1 MARMKGKPQRTDRS
15 LVNVVPIQLDASF
28 FFERAV
34 RSLDRN
40 HYDKALKYFSKA
52 AEYEPEN
59 PVNHCNVAGILSEMG
74 DYVRSN
80 EILNHVLTEVDP
92 SMMECYFYMA
102 NNYANME
109 QFEAAEEAIVTYLEE
124 DEQGQFLD
132 EAEEMLDLLFFELG
146 RQAPVKRIKAR
157 EGIAEHDYARSLL
170 EEGKFAQAAEMLESI
185 TKDQPD
191 FTAARN
197 NLALAYYYMGRF
209 AKAKDTIFD
218 LLAMEPGNLHGLCNL
233 AIFYQNEG
241 NKEQVGALVKQL
253 QTLVPFEQE
262 HVFKLGTTMGILG
275 EHESAYAHFR
285 RLLKN
290 KETASDPSLVHYAA
304 VAACNTQ
311 RYKEA
316 ARLWEMVQA
325 LDPES
330 EVPKFYIS
338 RLASRIEDQD
348 FGTVSY
354 HYHLPFEEQFRL
366 WEKYGASIPEDI
378 KNDPLI
384 RSSFFW
390 ALHHGDD
397 TSKAQVITA
406 LRHIGDYEVYQ
417 ALTDFLEQPDE
428 STELKELALSVLREI
443 GEPETLSKETSQSSA
458 LRSADS
464 RPVGQELSIPN
475 KQDAGDA
482 ESSHYE
488 QLDDRQQAVLNKV
501 LEKMDQ
507 HSDILR
513 KGVQYLWADY
523 LKQVSPELPSISL
536 IEGWSAALEYLTVK
550 SAGKE
555 VTYKEV
561 AGHYGISASTVSRY
575 AKQIDLVCNS
585 THLLKPVFG
594 TLSEK
599 L

>member
-1 MARMKGKPQRTDRS
+1 MKSKPQRTDRS

-74 DYVRSN
+74 NYERSN
-80 EILNHVLTEVDP
+80 EILNHVLAVIDP
-92 SMMECYFYMA
+92 SMTECYFYMA

-109 QFEAAEEAIVTYLEE
+109 KFEEAEKAIVTYLEE

-132 EAEEMLDLLFFELG
+132 EAEEMLDLLFYELG
-146 RQAPVKRIKAR
+146 RKAPVKRIKAK
-157 EGIAEHDYARSLL
+157 EGLAEHDYARSLL
-170 EEGKFAQAAEMLESI
+170 EEGKFAQAAEILESI
-185 TKDQPD
+185 TKEQPD

-209 AKAKDTIFD
+209 SKAKDTIYE
-218 LLAMEPGNLHGLCNL
+218 LLTLEPGNLHGLCNL

-241 NKEQVGALVKQL
+241 NTEQVKALIKQL

-275 EHESAYAHFR
+275 EHESAYVHFR

-290 KETASDPSLVHYAA
+290 KDTAGDPSLVHYAA
-304 VAACNTQ
+304 VAACNTK
-311 RYKEA
+311 RYNEA
-316 ARLWEMVQA
+316 ERLWEMVRK
-325 LDPES
+325 LDPDS

-338 RLASRIEDQD
+338 RLASRTEDQE

-366 WEKYGASIPEDI
+366 WEKYGTSIPEDI

-390 ALHHGDD
+390 ALHYGDD

-417 ALTDFLEQPDE
+417 ALTDFMDQPDE
-428 STELKELALSVLREI
+428 NPELKELALSVLREI
-443 GEPETLSKETSQSSA
+443 GIPEPHMVKKNETGISESDDSS
-458 LRSADS
+458 RSL
-464 RPVGQELSIPN
+464 GQEPGATD
-475 KQDAGDA
+475 KQEIRGTKL
-482 ESSHYE
+482 ESV
-488 QLDDRQQAVLNKV
+488 QFDDRQQAVLNKV
-501 LEKMDQ
+501 LEKMGQD
-507 HSDILR
+507 SAILR

-523 LKQVSPELPSISL
+523 LKQISPEIPSISL

-550 SAGKE
+550 SAGRD
-555 VTYKEV
+555 VTYREV

-585 THLLKPVFG
+585 THLLQPVFLE
-594 TLSEK
+594 LSEK
-599 L
+599 M

>member
-1 MARMKGKPQRTDRS
+1 MKSKPQRTDRS

-74 DYVRSN
+74 NYERSN
-80 EILNHVLTEVDP
+80 EILNNVLEVIDP
-92 SMMECYFYMA
+92 SMTECYFYMA

-109 QFEAAEEAIVTYLEE
+109 KFEEAEKAIVTYLEE

-132 EAEEMLDLLFFELG
+132 EAEEMLDLLFYELG
-146 RQAPVKRIKAR
+146 RKAPVKRIKAK
-157 EGIAEHDYARSLL
+157 EGLAEHDYARSLL
-170 EEGKFAQAAEMLESI
+170 EEGKFAQAAEILESI
-185 TKDQPD
+185 TKEQPD

-209 AKAKDTIFD
+209 SKAKDTIYE
-218 LLAMEPGNLHGLCNL
+218 LLSFESGNLHGLCNL

-241 NKEQVGALVKQL
+241 NTEQVKTLIKQL

-275 EHESAYAHFR
+275 EHESAYVHFR

-290 KETASDPSLVHYAA
+290 KDTAGDPSLVHYAA
-304 VAACNTQ
+304 VAACNTK
-311 RYKEA
+311 RYNEA
-316 ARLWEMVQA
+316 GRLWEMVRK
-325 LDPES
+325 LDPDS

-338 RLASRIEDQD
+338 RLASRTEDQE

-366 WEKYGASIPEDI
+366 WEKYGSSIPEDI

-390 ALHHGDD
+390 ALHYGDD

-417 ALTDFLEQPDE
+417 ALTDFMDQPDE
-428 STELKELALSVLREI
+428 SPELKELALSVLREI
-443 GEPETLSKETSQSSA
+443 GIPELHMVEKSETNISESDDSS
-458 LRSADS
+458 RSL
-464 RPVGQELSIPN
+464 GQKPAATD
-475 KQDAGDA
+475 KQEIHGTKL
-482 ESSHYE
+482 ESV
-488 QLDDRQQAVLNKV
+488 QFDDRQQAVLNKV
-501 LEKMDQ
+501 LEKMGQD
-507 HSDILR
+507 SAILR

-523 LKQVSPELPSISL
+523 LKQVSPEIPSISL

-550 SAGKE
+550 SAGQD
-555 VTYKEV
+555 VTYREV

-585 THLLKPVFG
+585 THLLQPVFLE
-594 TLSEK
+594 LSEK
-599 L
+599 M

>member
-1 MARMKGKPQRTDRS
+1 MKGKPQRTDRS

-74 DYVRSN
+74 DYARSN

-109 QFEAAEEAIVTYLEE
+109 QFEDAEEAIVTYLEE

-132 EAEEMLDLLFFELG
+132 EAEELLDLLFFELG
-146 RQAPVKRIKAR
+146 RKAPVKRIKAR

-170 EEGKFAQAAEMLESI
+170 EEGKFAQAAEMLEKI

-209 AKAKDTIFD
+209 SKAKDTIFD
-218 LLAMEPGNLHGLCNL
+218 LLTFEPGNLHGLCNL
-233 AIFYQNEG
+233 AIFFQNEG
-241 NKEQVGALVKQL
+241 NKEQVAALIKQL

-290 KETASDPSLVHYAA
+290 KDTASDPSLVHYAA
-304 VAACNTQ
+304 VAACNTK
-311 RYKEA
+311 RFKEA
-316 ARLWEMVQA
+316 ARLWEMVKM
-325 LDPES
+325 LDPDS

-338 RLASRIEDQD
+338 QLESREEEQEV
-348 FGTVSY
+348 GTISY

-397 TSKAQVITA
+397 TSKAQVIIA

-428 STELKELALSVLREI
+428 NTELKELALSVLREI
-443 GEPETLSKETSQSSA
+443 GTPETLSEGENPYKASGPTDATGTPE
-458 LRSADS
+458 
-464 RPVGQELSIPN
+464 
-475 KQDAGDA
+475 QDMP
-482 ESSHYE
+482 E
-488 QLDDRQQAVLNKV
+488 LDDRQQAVLNKV
-501 LEKMDQ
+501 LEKMDKY
-507 HSDILR
+507 SDILR
-513 KGVQYLWADY
+513 EGVQYLWADY

-536 IEGWSAALEYLTVK
+536 VEGWSAALEYLTVK
-550 SAGKE
+550 SAGEE

-561 AGHYGISASTVSRY
+561 AGHYGVSASTVSRY

-585 THLLKPVFG
+585 THLLKPVFRA
-594 TLSEK
+594 LSEK
-599 L
+599 M

>member
-74 DYVRSN
+74 DYARSN

-109 QFEAAEEAIVTYLEE
+109 QFEDAEEAIVTYLEE

-132 EAEEMLDLLFFELG
+132 EAEELLDLLFFELG
-146 RQAPVKRIKAR
+146 RKAPVKRIKAR

-170 EEGKFAQAAEMLESI
+170 EEGKFAQAAEMLEKI

-209 AKAKDTIFD
+209 SKAKDTIFD
-218 LLAMEPGNLHGLCNL
+218 LLTFEPGNLHGLCNL
-233 AIFYQNEG
+233 AIFFQNEG
-241 NKEQVGALVKQL
+241 NKEQVAALIKQL

-290 KETASDPSLVHYAA
+290 KDTASDPSLVHYAA
-304 VAACNTQ
+304 VAACNTK
-311 RYKEA
+311 RFKEA
-316 ARLWEMVQA
+316 ARLWEMVKM
-325 LDPES
+325 LDPDS

-338 RLASRIEDQD
+338 QLESREEEQEV
-348 FGTVSY
+348 GTISY

-397 TSKAQVITA
+397 TSKAQVIIA

-428 STELKELALSVLREI
+428 NTELKELALSVLREI
-443 GEPETLSKETSQSSA
+443 GTPETLSEGENPYKASGPTDATGTPE
-458 LRSADS
+458 
-464 RPVGQELSIPN
+464 
-475 KQDAGDA
+475 QDMP
-482 ESSHYE
+482 E
-488 QLDDRQQAVLNKV
+488 LDDRQQAVLNKV
-501 LEKMDQ
+501 LEKMDKY
-507 HSDILR
+507 SDILR
-513 KGVQYLWADY
+513 EGVQYLWADY

-536 IEGWSAALEYLTVK
+536 VEGWSAALEYLTVK
-550 SAGKE
+550 SAGEE

-561 AGHYGISASTVSRY
+561 AGHYGVSASTVSRY

-585 THLLKPVFG
+585 THLLKPVFRA
-594 TLSEK
+594 LSEK
-599 L
+599 M